1 MDVNIAEGREQ
12 YQYAL
17 KKGRKQFLTDRY
29 HRVDP
34 YIKSLD
40 SLVNIYECAIVDIGQ
55 IDVPAEL
62 IVGTVNTDRR
72 TSFASNFMPI
82 IRGESEFS
90 YKWIN
95 VCCYHL
101 SDSGIA
107 DSPIAYEYLGKFY
120 ISEGNKR
127 VSVLKSYGAV
137 FIPCV
142 VKRVMPKDKDS
153 FEGKL
158 YYEFL
163 EYYKLS
169 KLYSIQFKKLGYYK
183 KLQRLMKLD
192 EDYEWSRKDRITLVG
207 FYGRLVSM
215 LKKKKINVYYPDALV
230 VLIEI
235 YGYEFLSEMSDKQ
248 LLKAIDA
255 VRTKIIYDKAYTNI
269 LAISDEEDDALWNG
283 YNNKYLKQFDLIIS
297 AGDLKAEYL
306 EYLVTVSNKPLL
318 YVHGNHDEKY
328 DVNPPEGCICI
339 DDDVYV
345 HDGIRIL
352 GLGGSFL
359 YRDNGKY
366 MYSERQM
373 ERRIH
378 KLKRKIKK
386 AGGIDIVVAHAPVKG
401 YGDLEDIAHQGFA
414 CFVKLIE
421 DYKPKYFFYGHVH
434 TRYSHNYVGY
444 YKLGDTQIINV
455 SDKRS
460 IIY

>member
-1 MDVNIAEGREQ
+1 MRTNYAEGKEQ
-12 YQYAL
+12 YLYAL
-17 KKGRKQFLTDRY
+17 KKGRKQFLSDRY

-40 SLVNIYECAIVDIGQ
+40 SLINIYECSISDIGE
-55 IDVPAEL
+55 IDVPADL
-62 IVGTVNTDRR
+62 IIGTLNTDRR

-82 IRGESEFS
+82 LKSESEFAN
-90 YKWIN
+90 KWAN

-101 SDSGIA
+101 SDTGIS

-142 VKRVMPKDKDS
+142 VKRIMPKEKES
-153 FEGKL
+153 YESRL
-158 YYEFL
+158 YDEFL
-163 EYYKLS
+163 NYYKLS
-169 KLYSIQFKKLGYYK
+169 KLYSIQFKKLGYYH
-183 KLQRLMKLD
+183 KLQRLMEFS
-192 EDYEWSRKDRITLVG
+192 EDYEWSRKDRYILVG

-215 LKKKKINVYYPDALV
+215 LKKKKIDAYYPDALV
-230 VLIEI
+230 VLLEI
-235 YGYEFLSEMSDKQ
+235 YGYQFLLEMTDKQ
-248 LLKAIDA
+248 LLKAIEESK
-255 VRTKIIYDKAYTNI
+255 TKIIYNKAYHNI
-269 LAISDEEDDALWNG
+269 LAIADEEDEALWNG

-306 EYLVTVSNKPLL
+306 EYLVTITNKTLL

-328 DVNPPEGCICI
+328 DEKPPEGCICI

-359 YRDNGKY
+359 YRENGKY

-373 ERRIH
+373 ERRIK

-386 AGGIDIVVAHAPVKG
+386 LGGIDIVVAHAPIKG
-401 YGDLEDIAHQGFA
+401 YGDLPDFAHQGFA
-414 CFVKLIE
+414 CFVKLVE
-421 DYKPKYFFYGHVH
+421 DYHPKYFFFGHVH
-434 TRYSHNYVGY
+434 MRYNHNYVGY
-444 YKLGDTQIINV
+444 YKLNETQIINV
-455 SDKRS
+455 SSKQS